1 MKKQLQS
8 NRQTI
13 VFIAALVLLLAANFS
28 AFAQWSN
35 MDEWRTQ
42 YKVGD
47 KVQISISGN
56 QSDYQTCT
64 VTEND
69 PNAVMRVRCEAFKF
83 WSAGDYIAS
92 KNFVRPIPKAKTSGN
107 NKQTKNEE
115 ETPAEIQNDQ
125 AEWSVNDK
133 WRSGFKVGDKIKMS
147 ISGKA
152 EDLQTCI
159 VSENDPEAVMRAK
172 CNDFKD
178 WRAGV
183 NIVSEFQVN
192 IDSKSATNPPNN
204 KTIKGNSTRLKIGEY
219 ACTGAG
225 GRMMI
230 GLGFKVT
237 SANRYTDLD
246 GKRSGTFTI
255 SGGKIT
261 FRGGHLAGV
270 IGRELKDNWFTVA
283 SQASCGP
290 YN

>member
-1 MKKQLQS
+1 MAIFA
-8 NRQTI
+8 T
-13 VFIAALVLLLAANFS
+13 FVLLFAANFS
-28 AFAQWSN
+28 AFAQAQWSSI
-35 MDEWRTQ
+35 DEWRTQ

-47 KVQISISGN
+47 KVQISVSGN

-83 WSAGDYIAS
+83 WVAGDYIAS
-92 KNFVRPIPKAKTSGN
+92 KSSTRPIPKAKTSAN
-107 NKQTKNEE
+107 NKQTKIEE
-115 ETPAEIQNDQ
+115 ETPAETENEQ
-125 AEWSVNDK
+125 AEWRINDK
-133 WRSGFKVGDKIKMS
+133 WRSGYKVGDKIKMS

-159 VSENDPEAVMRAK
+159 VTENDPELVMRAK

-178 WRAGV
+178 WKAGV
-183 NIVSEFQVN
+183 NIVSEFSVN
-192 IDSKSATNPPNN
+192 IDSKPATNPPNN
-204 KTIKGNSTRLKIGEY
+204 KTTNQGNSTRLKIGEY
-219 ACTGAG
+219 ACTGSG

-270 IGRELKDNWFTVA
+270 TGRDLKDNWFTVA
-283 SQASCGP
+283 SQAQCGP